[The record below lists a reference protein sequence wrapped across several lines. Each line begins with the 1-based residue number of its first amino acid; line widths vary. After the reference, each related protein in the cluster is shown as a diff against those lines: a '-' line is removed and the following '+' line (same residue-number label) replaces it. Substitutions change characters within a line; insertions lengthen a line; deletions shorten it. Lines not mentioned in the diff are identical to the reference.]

1 MINIQTDSIKI
12 LSDLTTPVSMF
23 LKLREHFPEIL
34 LLESSDYSSK
44 EDSLSFICFE
54 PLLTLQYT
62 DKQYNLK
69 NHVEN
74 KMYKSIAN
82 DAVKA
87 VEVMLHSI
95 QLCNHNNTRF
105 NVIFG
110 YTAFYMVQ
118 EFKVNSVDYLLKPV
132 NYDELV
138 QAIEKFK
145 SLKKQFAQPNLET
158 LLKSLGHK
166 EPEYKSRFMITVGTR
181 IRSIETTEIAYFY
194 SEEKLTFMV
203 TKEGQNLP
211 IDFSLDK
218 LTSMLNPHDV
228 FRISRQFLVS
238 FQSIQIVHSHIK
250 GKLKL
255 EPMPKTKFEVLVSGD
270 RMTDFKEWLGR

>member
-1 MINIQTDSIKI
+1 MKTIIIEDEN
-12 LSDLTTPVSMF
+12 LTA
-23 LKLREHFPEIL
+23 KR
-34 LLESSDYSSK
+34 LESLLQK
-44 EDSLSFICFE
+44 WDSTI
-54 PLLTLQYT
+54 Q
-62 DKQYNLK
+62 
-69 NHVEN
+69 VEA
-74 KMYKSIAN
+74 ILPAFR
-82 DAVKA
+82 DAV
-87 VEVMLHSI
+87 
-95 QLCNHNNTRF
+95 QWFGCNPEPDLIFMDIHLEDDLAF
-105 NVIFG
+105 KIFEQVKIHAPVIFT
-110 YTAFYMVQ
+110 TAYDEYMIQ
-118 EFKVNSVDYLLKPV
+118 AFKVNSIDYLLKPV

-218 LTSMLNPHDV
+218 LTSMMNPKDY

-238 FQSIQIVHSHIK
+238 FPSIQTVHAHIK

-255 EPMPKTKFEVLVSGD
+255 ELTPKTKLEVLVSGD

>member
-1 MINIQTDSIKI
+1 MKTIIIEDEN
-12 LSDLTTPVSMF
+12 LTS
-23 LKLREHFPEIL
+23 KR
-34 LLESSDYSSK
+34 LES
-44 EDSLSFICFE
+44 
-54 PLLTLQYT
+54 LLHKYDPALQ
-62 DKQYNLK
+62 
-69 NHVEN
+69 VEAILP
-74 KMYKSIAN
+74 SVR
-82 DAVKA
+82 DAVQWFGSNPEPDLIFMDIHLEDDLAFKIFEQVKIHA
-87 VEVMLHSI
+87 P
-95 QLCNHNNTRF
+95 
-105 NVIFG
+105 VIFT
-110 YTAFYMVQ
+110 TAYDEYMIQ
-118 EFKVNSVDYLLKPV
+118 AFKVNSIDYLLKPV

-218 LTSMLNPHDV
+218 LTSMLNPRDF

-238 FQSIQIVHSHIK
+238 FQCIQMVHAHIK

-255 EPMPKTKFEVLVSGD
+255 ELTPKTKFEVLVSGD